1 MKDFHKTE
9 SMKKHN
15 QNKYNMFLTAVE
27 QNSLSRAAEKL
38 GCTQSAVSHGIQS
51 LEQAL
56 GFSLLTRSRAG
67 IKLTP
72 EGEQLLPAVRR
83 MISSQDQLEQIV
95 ASIQGLHAGTI
106 RIGTFTS
113 VGVHWLP
120 GIIKR
125 FQEDYPEIDIQLLN
139 GDYHD
144 IEQWLENGAI
154 DIGFINLPCNAKCR
168 YQALAEDRL
177 LAVLPEDHRFASY
190 PRFPLQQC
198 ENEPFISL
206 LESSNHDARK
216 AMKAAGIRPNIKY
229 TTKDDYAMIAMVEKG
244 LGISI
249 IPELLLKGRENHI
262 VVKELVPPA
271 KRTIGIAIPESSI
284 ASPVTQKFKDYVVA
298 WVKEN
303 A

>member
-1 MKDFHKTE
+1 MKRSDL
-9 SMKKHN
+9 S
-15 QNKYNMFLTAVE
+15 KYKMFLTAVE
-27 QNSLSRAAEKL
+27 QNSITRAADRL

-51 LEQAL
+51 MEEEL
-56 GFSLLTRSRAG
+56 GFSLMTRTRAG
-67 IKLTP
+67 VRLTP
-72 EGEQLLPAVRR
+72 EGERILPAVRR
-83 MISSQDQLEQIV
+83 LLSCQEQLNQIISSIH
-95 ASIQGLHAGTI
+95 GLDAGI
-106 RIGTFTS
+106 LRIGTFTS

-120 GIIKR
+120 RIIKS

-139 GDYHD
+139 GDYYD
-144 IEQWLENGAI
+144 IEQWLENGSI
-154 DIGFINLPCNAKCR
+154 DIGFINLPCNVNCH

-177 LAVLPEDHRFASY
+177 LAVLPEGHRFASY

-229 TTKDDYAMIAMVEKG
+229 STKDDYAMIAMVEQG

-249 IPELLLKGRENHI
+249 IPELLLKGREDHI

-271 KRTIGIAIPESSI
+271 KRTIGLAIPEASI
-284 ASPVTQKFKDYVVA
+284 SSPVTQRFKEYVIA

-303 A
+303 V